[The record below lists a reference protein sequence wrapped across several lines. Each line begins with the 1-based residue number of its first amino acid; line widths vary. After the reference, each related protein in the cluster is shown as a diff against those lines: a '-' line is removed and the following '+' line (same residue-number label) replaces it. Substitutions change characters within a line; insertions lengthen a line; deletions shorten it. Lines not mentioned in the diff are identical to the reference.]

1 MDRVKGKRVYDYLK
15 VLLDFETE
23 GKSVVKTL
31 EIARKFSL
39 HPSTVTEMLR
49 KLSEKEYVEY
59 VPYRGV
65 KLTEKGRSIAK
76 TVLRKHRLLEIF
88 LIKMFGYDMDEACNE
103 ASSFDFLLSEKLA
116 DKICS
121 FLNHPEVCPH
131 GKPVFRSEKC
141 CYAKID
147 ADRKRTKNSNTIR
160 VETS

>member
-1 MDRVKGKRVYDYLK
+1 MGERKGKRVYDYLK
-15 VLLDFETE
+15 VLLEFEAE
-23 GKSVVKTL
+23 GKTVVKTL

-65 KLTEKGRSIAK
+65 RLTEKGKKVAK
-76 TVLRKHRLLEIF
+76 TALRKHRLLEIF
-88 LIKMFGYDMDEACNE
+88 LVKVLGYDADEACNE
-103 ASSFDFLLSEKLA
+103 ASSFDFLLSEKLT

-141 CYAKID
+141 CYTRINAGEKQ
-147 ADRKRTKNSNTIR
+147 TKYSKSVRI
-160 VETS
+160 ET

>member
-15 VLLDFETE
+15 ALLDFESE

-31 EIARKFSL
+31 EIARRISL

-49 KLSEKEYVEY
+49 KLSEKKYVEY

-65 KLTEKGRSIAK
+65 KLTNKGRNVAK

-88 LIKMFGYDMDEACNE
+88 LIKMFGYSKDEACNE
-103 ASSFDFLLSEKLA
+103 ASSFDFLLSEKLT

-131 GKPVFRSEKC
+131 GKPVFRSKKC
-141 CYAKID
+141 CHAK
-147 ADRKRTKNSNTIR
+147 N
-160 VETS
+160 